1 MAEAR
6 EHWKPATPVFEKLG
20 RRPKRA
26 IASSYVSQQQ
36 RGFAVG
42 VIHSIRV
49 YDGLREPEAAI
60 RAMLFARKM
69 ITEDKAQ
76 SSSCAK
82 GVRPSAADAA
92 DPNPW
97 LDDNIYASNMR
108 PQRKFVGGQ
117 HRIWLPDG
125 ALANGRSNGWRNI
138 VAREQLI
145 AWVFLWAHP
154 ELELRWLGIQIGF
167 GVFTTQSISKGQ
179 TLQLQGVAD
188 YEMQDPHTTMHL
200 QATASDRACG
210 DTTWDYLAV
219 YGPVVLIN
227 AACALH
233 QCVKLKVADMYQGSK
248 EVYAE
253 WKASVGG
260 LDKDRQV
267 LAAYSPPH
275 GECWCCPGL
284 GPKRQC
290 KHLLVGKR
298 NANQSQA

>member
-1 MAEAR
+1 MKKRHRNGANITTSAPRNSENDRWNELVAEAR

-20 RRPKRA
+20 RRPKHA

-49 YDGLREPEAAI
+49 YDGLREHEAAI
-60 RAMLFARKM
+60 RAMLRKM
-69 ITEDKAQ
+69 ITEDEAQ
-76 SSSCAK
+76 SSSSAK

-200 QATASDRACG
+200 
-210 DTTWDYLAV
+210 
-219 YGPVVLIN
+219 
-227 AACALH
+227 
-233 QCVKLKVADMYQGSK
+233 
-248 EVYAE
+248 
-253 WKASVGG
+253 
-260 LDKDRQV
+260 
-267 LAAYSPPH
+267 
-275 GECWCCPGL
+275 
-284 GPKRQC
+284 
-290 KHLLVGKR
+290 
-298 NANQSQA
+298 